1 MNYKVTYIYGERDN
15 ETTIEIYDVKT
26 VAYDK
31 DVVVFF
37 GINDKPIFILKHDKF
52 YISRIC

>member
-52 YISRIC
+52 YITRIC

>member
-1 MNYKVTYIYGERDN
+1 MNYKVTYVYGERDN
-15 ETTIEIYDVKT
+15 ESSFEVHNVKT

-37 GINDKPIFILKHDKF
+37 GMDDKPLFILKHDKF
-52 YISRIC
+52 FIGKI

>member
-1 MNYKVTYIYGERDN
+1 MNYTITYIYGERDN
-15 ETTIEIYDVKT
+15 ETTIEIRNVKT

-37 GINDKPIFILKHDKF
+37 GLDDKPIFILKHDKF